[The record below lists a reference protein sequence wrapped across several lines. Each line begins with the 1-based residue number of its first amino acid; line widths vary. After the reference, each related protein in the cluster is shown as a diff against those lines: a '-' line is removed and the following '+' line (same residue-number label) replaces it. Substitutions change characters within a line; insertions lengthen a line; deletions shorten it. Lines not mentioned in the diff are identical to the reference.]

1 MDFIWVLC
9 GAIPPL
15 RHYLKIWFVGK
26 RRDMEFSVMRIEE
39 SAQRNKSNTK
49 KGCTTLKFFNSDQRM
64 LREQFILRKEEPSHF
79 RT

>member
-26 RRDMEFSVMRIEE
+26 RRDMEFSVMR
-39 SAQRNKSNTK
+39 NKETSQKPK
-49 KGCTTLKFFNSDQRM
+49 KAVPHFKFFNSDQGM
-64 LREQFILRKEEPSHF
+64 QREQFILRKEEPSHF